1 MKWGKPSAPSS
12 SRHYPKPT
20 AASQSGTRLPVL
32 IISLYASIVYGYLY
46 VIFTTLTE
54 VFQYE
59 YGISTGAVGLSY
71 LGLGTYPK
79 LNRQMLICKRLIPRT
94 RRRIY
99 CRIFHICR
107 HLGRLYQAQRARK
120 CAAGRSSPTTPGGI
134 FGYAT
139 RTVPLRLDG

>member
-1 MKWGKPSAPSS
+1 MKWGKPSVPSS

-71 LGLGTYPK
+71 SGLGTYPK

-94 RRRIY
+94 RRRIFVGFF
-99 CRIFHICR
+99 IFTATSDAYIKR
-107 HLGRLYQAQRARK
+107 KGPRK
-120 CAAGRSSPTTPGGI
+120 CAAGRSSPTTPGGN
-134 FGYAT
+134 FCYAT